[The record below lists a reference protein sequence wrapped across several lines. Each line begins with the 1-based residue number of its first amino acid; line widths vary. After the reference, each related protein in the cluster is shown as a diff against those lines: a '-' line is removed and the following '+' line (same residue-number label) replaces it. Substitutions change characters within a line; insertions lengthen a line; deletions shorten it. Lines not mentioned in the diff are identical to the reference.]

1 MEKSF
6 FIRITRIMPLT
17 AIISFAVMAFSSVAD
32 DGVIYRWI
40 DKNNVVHFSQ
50 HQPDHDNYTTL
61 AITLSQ
67 KKAQSSVLNNTDE
80 QDKPYEKEVVKLN
93 KDDEKS
99 EIEAAMAQRCEEA
112 KANVKTLMSF
122 DNVQYINPKGEA
134 KVLTATEKN
143 QQITLSEKQVEV
155 YCKK

>member
-61 AITLSQ
+61 AMTTT
-67 KKAQSSVLNNTDE
+67 KKKSPSSPNNPTATDSSF
-80 QDKPYEKEVVKLN
+80 EKDVAAIN

-99 EIEAAMAQRCEEA
+99 EIEATMAQRCEEA
-112 KANVKTLMSF
+112 RANIRTLMSF
-122 DNVQYINPKGEA
+122 DSVQYINPKGEA
-134 KVLTATEKN
+134 KVLTTTEKN
-143 QQITLSEKQVEV
+143 QQIALSEKQVEV